1 MSERKPN
8 GDISYIDLRFTFC
21 KAKPQDASLFFS
33 PINPAIW
40 VSLSDELPTAA
51 GYPIDVALE

>member
-21 KAKPQDASLFFS
+21 KAKPQDASLFLS

-40 VSLSDELPTAA
+40 VSLPDELPTAA

>member
-21 KAKPQDASLFFS
+21 KAKPQDASLFLS

-40 VSLSDELPTAA
+40 FLCLMNYLQQQGTQ
-51 GYPIDVALE
+51 